1 MRTEAEQESMP
12 PPRLRPRV
20 SVVIPTYRRQDMI
33 INTLESVF
41 LQTFQDF
48 EVIVV
53 NDGSPDETA
62 QLLAPLAASGRI
74 RYLEKCNQGQAAAR
88 NRGLAEATGEFI
100 SFLDDDDLWPADK
113 LEWQVSYLERNPSI
127 AAVGGGFEWIGDSI
141 APDTTIL

>member
-1 MRTEAEQESMP
+1 MRSESEQKSMP
-12 PPRLRPRV
+12 LPRLHARV
-20 SVVIPTYRRQDMI
+20 SVVIPTYCHQDTI
-33 INTLESVF
+33 IDTLKSVF

-62 QLLAPLAASGRI
+62 QLVAPLAAVGRI
-74 RYLEKCNQGQAAAR
+74 RYLEQSNQGQAAAR
-88 NRGLAEATGEFI
+88 NRGLEEATGEFI

-127 AAVGGGFEWIGDSI
+127 AAVGGGFEIGRASCRERE
-141 APDTTIL
+141 